1 VRKPAGRCPRCGAE
15 VAGYVVR
22 EREREERIERIAA
35 VVSTVLVLAV
45 LVGFGGLGLLEG
57 IAAYA
62 LAGAVVWVLAQ
73 KTFWS
78 KPRAPARDG

>member
-15 VAGYVVR
+15 VAAYVVR
-22 EREREERIERIAA
+22 ERDREERIERIAA
-35 VVSTVLVLAV
+35 VVSTILVLVV

-57 IAAYA
+57 IAGYA
-62 LAGAVVWVLAQ
+62 LAGAVVWVVAQ

-78 KPRAPARDG
+78 KPRATAGDG